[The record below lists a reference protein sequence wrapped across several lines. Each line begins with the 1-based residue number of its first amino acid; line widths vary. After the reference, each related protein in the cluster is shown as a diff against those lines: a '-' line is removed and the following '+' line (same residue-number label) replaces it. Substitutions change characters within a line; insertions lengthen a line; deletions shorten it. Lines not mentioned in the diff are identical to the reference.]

1 MNEYEDFKK
10 WEEDN
15 TFITIYTYDEL
26 NKYIDRNGVINV
38 PLEIR
43 GLHITKLKGVKRIT
57 KHFTLGDTGFE
68 DLGDLEIIEGDFTI
82 WNIENQIK
90 INTLINLKVVKGDVN
105 LRYTKLNSLGSL
117 NQIGGNLNLR
127 DTNITDLSS
136 ILKVDGNIHLPKKLK
151 SIIEYTHIQLGG
163 KVKYWNDTKYVK
175 TIPLLNS
182 ELTKSEVEIPH
193 WEFQYIVSYH
203 QIQSEESNI
212 QEFYEYFK
220 KSFFNGVYLDV
231 CGETNYLFTLLIE
244 LRDTLIK
251 DDDYNIKKRFFK
263 ILSECYPIL
272 RHYTTDWIC
281 DLIEKN
287 GEYDYLK
294 DLIFNEFQE
303 NFDDYKLLYYF
314 FLLNK
319 TNDDN
324 INPDLIWRITSN
336 SLLTNYGIE
345 NINEVKKYFFNRVS
359 FSHKSDIIN
368 GFKKYVNKWD
378 RYGSITF
385 DENVDNEI
393 KKVVSFYRSELRESE
408 NDLRVIR
415 ELPKI
420 GEGWISETELY
431 YLIKEKF
438 NNHRVLQ
445 HGKPKWLGRQHLDI
459 FIPDLN
465 IGIEYQGKQ
474 HTSPVDFFGGEGSF
488 EENKKRDFRK
498 KKLCLENGCVLYEVF
513 PEDDFFTF
521 VDKIYNL
528 HCDFNQNS

>member
-1 MNEYEDFKK
+1 MFS
-10 WEEDN
+10 
-15 TFITIYTYDEL
+15 
-26 NKYIDRNGVINV
+26 V
-38 PLEIR
+38 
-43 GLHITKLKGVKRIT
+43 
-57 KHFTLGDTGFE
+57 
-68 DLGDLEIIEGDFTI
+68 
-82 WNIENQIK
+82 
-90 INTLINLKVVKGDVN
+90 
-105 LRYTKLNSLGSL
+105 
-117 NQIGGNLNLR
+117 
-127 DTNITDLSS
+127 
-136 ILKVDGNIHLPKKLK
+136 
-151 SIIEYTHIQLGG
+151 
-163 KVKYWNDTKYVK
+163 
-175 TIPLLNS
+175 
-182 ELTKSEVEIPH
+182 
-193 WEFQYIVSYH
+193 
-203 QIQSEESNI
+203 
-212 QEFYEYFK
+212 
-220 KSFFNGVYLDV
+220 
-231 CGETNYLFTLLIE
+231 
-244 LRDTLIK
+244 
-251 DDDYNIKKRFFK
+251 
-263 ILSECYPIL
+263 
-272 RHYTTDWIC
+272 
-281 DLIEKN
+281 
-287 GEYDYLK
+287 
-294 DLIFNEFQE
+294 
-303 NFDDYKLLYYF
+303 
-314 FLLNK
+314 
-319 TNDDN
+319 
-324 INPDLIWRITSN
+324 NPDLIWRITSN

-368 GFKKYVNKWD
+368 GFRKYVNKWD

-420 GEGWISETELY
+420 GEGWISETDLY
-431 YLIKEKF
+431 YQIKEKF

-445 HGKPKWLGRQHLDI
+445 HGKPVWLGKQHLDI